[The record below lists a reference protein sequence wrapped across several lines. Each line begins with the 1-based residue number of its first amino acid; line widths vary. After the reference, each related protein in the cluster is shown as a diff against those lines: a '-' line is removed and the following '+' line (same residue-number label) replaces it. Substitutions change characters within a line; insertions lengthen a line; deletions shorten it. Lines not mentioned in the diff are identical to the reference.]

1 MPSKISKIKVFS
13 GGLTADKRGQLSF
26 VNNFHFTGVK
36 RFYQIENS
44 GSSPVRAFHGHMKEA
59 KYFYVAKGS
68 ILLAAVKLDNP
79 KSPNKNAPVYKK
91 ILSHKN
97 PTIAVVPAG
106 YANGF
111 KALEKNTT
119 VIIFSTSTLAQSL
132 KDDYRYPADYWE
144 KEVWKTV

>member
-1 MPSKISKIKVFS
+1 
-13 GGLTADKRGQLSF
+13 
-26 VNNFHFTGVK
+26 
-36 RFYQIENS
+36 
-44 GSSPVRAFHGHMKEA
+44 MKEA

-79 KSPNKNAPVYKK
+79 KSPDKNAPVYKK

-97 PTIAVVPAG
+97 PTIAAVPAG

-119 VIIFSTSTLAQSL
+119 VIIFSTATLTQSL
-132 KDDYRYPADYWE
+132 KDDYRFPANYWGE
-144 KEVWKTV
+144 KVWNSFPISRKTFD